1 MTQAKGFSRQVTQSL
16 VAAGAWL
23 LAPALAW
30 AQSADPQRWQLN
42 MGRGVTATSQNAY
55 DAHMIAL
62 WVCVVIGVIVFGA
75 MAYAMFKFRHSKG
88 AVPATFTHNTTA
100 EIIWT
105 VIPILILVVMA
116 VPATKKLIAMY
127 DTRESELT
135 VKVTGYQ
142 WMWKYEY
149 LGEGVEFTSRLD
161 RESDRLR
168 QNKQTTQAELAAH
181 PHYLLDV
188 DNALV
193 LPVDTKVRFVITADD
208 VIHAWW
214 VPALGWKQDAIPG
227 LINEAWTDI
236 KVPGTYRGQ
245 CAELC
250 GKDHGFMP
258 IVVKAVSKEEFKQW
272 LATKRPAAA
281 PAPVAAPVEA
291 APAEATPAVEAPAEA
306 APATA
311 TTAAVVPAK
320 A

>member
-1 MTQAKGFSRQVTQSL
+1 MQAKGFFKRVTRSL
-16 VAAGAWL
+16 GAACALL

-30 AQSADPQRWQLN
+30 AQSADPKPWQLN
-42 MGRGVTATSQNAY
+42 MGKGVTTSAQHAY

-75 MAYAMFKFRHSKG
+75 MAYAMVKFRHSKG
-88 AVPATFTHNTTA
+88 AVAAQFSHNTTA

-116 VPATKKLIAMY
+116 WPATAKLIAMY
-127 DTRESELT
+127 DTRDSEMT
-135 VKVTGYQ
+135 VKITGYQ

-149 LGEGVEFTSRLD
+149 LGQDVVFTSRLD
-161 RESDRLR
+161 RESDRIR
-168 QNKQTTQAELAAH
+168 QSGTQPTVAAN

-188 DNALV
+188 DNQLV
-193 LPVDTKVRFVITADD
+193 LPVNTKIRFVITADD

-227 LINEAWTDI
+227 IINEAWTDI
-236 KVPGTYRGQ
+236 QTPGIYRGQ

-258 IVVKAVSKEEFKQW
+258 IVVRAVSKEEFKQW
-272 LATKRPAAA
+272 IASRKPAATA
-281 PAPVAAPVEA
+281 PAPAAPVEA
-291 APAEATPAVEAPAEA
+291 APTETAPPAAAPVEA
-306 APATA
+306 APTA
-311 TTAAVVPAK
+311 PEPAK

>member
-1 MTQAKGFSRQVTQSL
+1 MMRVNTRWKRWL
-16 VAAGAWL
+16 AAGAL
-23 LAPALAW
+23 LAAPVLAW

-62 WVCVVIGVIVFGA
+62 WVCVVIGLIVFVA
-75 MAYAMFKFRHSKG
+75 MGYAMFKFRKSKG
-88 AVPATFTHNTTA
+88 AVAAKFSHNTTA
-100 EIIWT
+100 EVIWT
-105 VIPILILVVMA
+105 VIPVVILVAMVW
-116 VPATKKLIAMY
+116 PATTKLIAMY
-127 DTRESELT
+127 DTRDAEMT

-149 LGEGVEFTSRLD
+149 LGEGVELTSRLD

-168 QNKQTTQAELAAH
+168 QNKQTTRAELDAH

-208 VIHAWW
+208 VIHSWW

-258 IVVKAVSKEEFKQW
+258 IVVKAVSKDAFKSW
-272 LATKRPAAA
+272 LASRKPTPAAPAEVVPAPAAEPAPAAA
-281 PAPVAAPVEA
+281 PEA
-291 APAEATPAVEAPAEA
+291 TQPEATPAA
-306 APATA
+306 A
-311 TTAAVVPAK
+311 AAA
-320 A
+320 AA